1 MVHDSQLFTLTL
13 LRRRHDV
20 KMMDLV
26 PMQPSYSTKDQT
38 VAPSYSFSRAVT
50 LGPLYDVQ
58 LVDSLLM
65 LPLASV
71 QSPST
76 LERTKEIRLMNPDA
90 VVVLEKQ
97 KMTFKQEW
105 RFKWEQNEFA
115 CRRDGKE
122 YEIVAIR
129 KPDPEIE

>member
-13 LRRRHDV
+13 FRRRDDV
-20 KMMDLV
+20 RMMDLV
-26 PMQPSYSTKDQT
+26 PMQPSYNPSDQT
-38 VAPSYSFSRAVT
+38 VHPSYTFSRAVT
-50 LGPLYDVQ
+50 MGPSYDVQ
-58 LVDSLLM
+58 LVDSLLL

-71 QSPST
+71 QSDST
-76 LERTKEIRLMNPDA
+76 LERTKEIQLMNPDA
-90 VVVLEKQ
+90 TAVLEKQ

-105 RFKWEQNEFA
+105 RFQWEQNEFA